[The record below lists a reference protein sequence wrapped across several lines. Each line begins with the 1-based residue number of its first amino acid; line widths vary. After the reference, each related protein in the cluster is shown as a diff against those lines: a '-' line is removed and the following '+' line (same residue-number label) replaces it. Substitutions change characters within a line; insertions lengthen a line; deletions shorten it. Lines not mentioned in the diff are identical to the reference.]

1 MGPRVEGNS
10 MEAKEGMMLVTMASD
25 RLADALDKT
34 QWAKGFQWA
43 EIVVIAQ
50 VMSVY
55 TVKRDTVLWQ
65 EGHAEHYMGIL
76 AKGKVDILKSDH
88 KGGDYTKIASISA
101 GQSLGE
107 MCLIDQE
114 PRSAQAVAAT
124 DLVLLLLTGPNLTRL
139 RDENPL
145 IAYKLLWKLAQMLSQ
160 RLRKTSG
167 QLIDFLSLPPES
179 L

>member
-76 AKGKVDILKSDH
+76 AKGKVDILKS
-88 KGGDYTKIASISA
+88 YQQNT
-101 GQSLGE
+101 GQIITPGKPG
-107 MCLIDQE
+107 LITE
-114 PRSAQAVAAT
+114 T
-124 DLVLLLLTGPNLTRL
+124 
-139 RDENPL
+139 
-145 IAYKLLWKLAQMLSQ
+145 
-160 RLRKTSG
+160 
-167 QLIDFLSLPPES
+167 SLPQV
-179 L
+179 